1 MRRLLDAFLDFLSRR
16 GEHYIPMLLNGSIWI
31 GLAFSIAAGLTID
44 KWIDLRNQA
53 KEAEIEFHLDWLDW
67 SKGIFAVSAACFTT
81 WRNFRDG
88 SYVRYR
94 DNRKQSETEFLRRQA
109 NGNSKA

>member
-1 MRRLLDAFLDFLSRR
+1 MKWLLEHLITFLQRR
-16 GEHYIPMLLNGSIWI
+16 GEHYIPMLTNGSIWV

-53 KEAEIEFHLDWLDW
+53 KLAGVPFQLDWLDW
-67 SKGIFAVSAACFTT
+67 AKALFALSAACFTSL
-81 WRNFRDG
+81 RNFRDG

-94 DNRKQSETEFLRRQA
+94 ENKKQSETEFLRRQVE
-109 NGNSKA
+109 GKT